1 MAGHSKQYDILQSY
15 IPLHVL
21 FIIID
26 VFLFLMFL
34 DTTNIIMIM
43 MIILFWIWSILSK
56 LIWEVKTIAIG
67 MISYNHVY
75 KITYGAH
82 NNENTLRHNIV

>member
-26 VFLFLMFL
+26 QCFFLFNVFRYHKHYHDHDDYFVLNL
-34 DTTNIIMIM
+34 KH
-43 MIILFWIWSILSK
+43 SIKINMRSK
-56 LIWEVKTIAIG
+56 NYCNWYDQL
-67 MISYNHVY
+67 
-75 KITYGAH
+75 
-82 NNENTLRHNIV
+82 

>member
-26 VFLFLMFL
+26 IFSLFNVFRYHKHYFVLNLKH
-34 DTTNIIMIM
+34 
-43 MIILFWIWSILSK
+43 SIKINMGSK
-56 LIWEVKTIAIG
+56 NYCNWYDQL
-67 MISYNHVY
+67 
-75 KITYGAH
+75 
-82 NNENTLRHNIV
+82 